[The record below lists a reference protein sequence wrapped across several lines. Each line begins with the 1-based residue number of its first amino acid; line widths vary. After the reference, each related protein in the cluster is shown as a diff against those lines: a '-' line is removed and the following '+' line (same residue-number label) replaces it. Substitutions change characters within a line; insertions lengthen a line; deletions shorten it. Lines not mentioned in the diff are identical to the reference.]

1 MASNRRC
8 GAATLNLRVGAE
20 SKALALFLLWCSAMK
35 LNLPPVFDVRPA
47 EMPTLPGTE
56 PAPPRAPDAAPFMNI
71 PAFIPFPK
79 PGAPAE
85 PPPGAFRLV
94 QSDPAAISAQLHAAV
109 PPRGAPLP
117 TGNPDAWIE
126 EHTHFRQRDPVS
138 GQRAVDAA
146 TRFVSGSTP
155 EALRALS
162 PDAREGLEMA
172 LNEGGLAAQ
181 RGGPEWDWA
190 RRDEAKIRAAQAR
203 LQGPPAAAEPQP
215 TLNQSMARS
224 WLSNFDVLEAEALK
238 GSPPNAE
245 HLRLIE
251 EGRRL
256 LRTAQEKLQRS
267 DELPPEATRGGAIMD
282 ALIKHY
288 PAPWQQPI
296 R

>member
-1 MASNRRC
+1 
-8 GAATLNLRVGAE
+8 
-20 SKALALFLLWCSAMK
+20 MK
-35 LNLPPVFDVRPA
+35 LNLPPVFEVRPA

-56 PAPPRAPDAAPFMNI
+56 PPPPRAPDAAPFMNL
-71 PAFIPFPK
+71 PAFIPLPR

-85 PPPGAFRLV
+85 PPPGSFRLIH
-94 QSDPAAISAQLHAAV
+94 SDPAAMKAQVEGAL
-109 PPRGAPLP
+109 PRPAPLP

-146 TRFVSGSTP
+146 TRFVNGSTP
-155 EALRALS
+155 QALRALS

-181 RGGPEWDWA
+181 RDGGQWDWA
-190 RRDEAKIRAAQAR
+190 RRDQAAIQAAQAR

-224 WLSNFDVLEAEALK
+224 WLSNFDVLEAEAKK

-256 LRTAQEKLQRS
+256 LRTAQQKLERS

-282 ALIKHY
+282 ALIKLY

>member
-1 MASNRRC
+1 
-8 GAATLNLRVGAE
+8 
-20 SKALALFLLWCSAMK
+20 MK

-56 PAPPRAPDAAPFMNI
+56 PAPPPPRDAAPFMNL

-94 QSDPAAISAQLHAAV
+94 QSDPAAISAQLHGAV
-109 PPRGAPLP
+109 LSKSPALP
-117 TGNPDAWIE
+117 SGNPDAWIE

-155 EALRALS
+155 ETLRALS
-162 PDAREGLEMA
+162 PDARESLEMA

-181 RGGPEWDWA
+181 REGREWDWA
-190 RRDEAKIRAAQAR
+190 RRSEPQIAEAQAR
-203 LQGPPAAAEPQP
+203 LQGPRPAEAPAP

-224 WLSNFDVLEAEALK
+224 WLGNFDVLEAEAHK
-238 GSPPNAE
+238 VSPPNAE

-256 LRTAQEKLQRS
+256 LRTAQEKLERS

-282 ALIKHY
+282 ALIKLY